1 MPPKQPKPPHPG
13 DLIKTIRDLAALGK
27 ISFSVHAFD
36 ERMGERGIEQ
46 GDVLNILR
54 LGDIE
59 NAIVPGKRDGEWRCL
74 VRGRLAWAG
83 RDAGIATVVVRK
95 DRLIIVTTEWMDR

>member
-1 MPPKQPKPPHPG
+1 MPPHEPKPPHPG
-13 DLIKTIRDLAALGK
+13 DLIKLIRELSAAGK
-27 ISFSVHAFD
+27 LSFSTHAFD

-59 NAIVPGKRDGEWRCL
+59 GKVVPGKRKGEWKCL
-74 VRGRLAWAG
+74 VRGRLMWAS
-83 RDAGIATVVVRK
+83 RDAGVATVVVRK